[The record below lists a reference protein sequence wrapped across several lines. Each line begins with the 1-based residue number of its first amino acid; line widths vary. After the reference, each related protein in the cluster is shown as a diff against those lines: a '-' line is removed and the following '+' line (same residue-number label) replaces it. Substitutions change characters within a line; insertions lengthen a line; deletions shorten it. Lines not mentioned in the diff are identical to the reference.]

1 MKAFILPVITDALSE
16 RIIPTDRILL
26 ASNSPRMSSKK
37 FQDDM
42 AYQYITSQ
50 NRDKLPIK
58 RKRTEPLCVFLTLET
73 ICKVLGY
80 GIKTEIRDF
89 GRDTVKNSKT
99 FLGLNKV
106 KKSTDK
112 KSKAATR
119 NAEYR
124 KQRRMNKIFVVFGV
138 AFTLLALMLEYFS
151 GVPQFQ
157 EDYLSKQTLF

>member
-16 RIIPTDRILL
+16 KIIPTDRILL
-26 ASNSPRMSSKK
+26 ASNSPRMSSEK

-80 GIKTEIRDF
+80 GTRTEIRDF
-89 GRDTVKNSKT
+89 GRDTVKNSRT
-99 FLGLNKV
+99 FLGLNKE
-106 KKSTDK
+106 KKSKDK
-112 KSKAATR
+112 KSKPTISKPG
-119 NAEYR
+119 YR
-124 KQRRMNKIFVVFGV
+124 MERRMNKIFVVFGL
-138 AFTLLALMLEYFS
+138 AITLLALMLEYFS

-157 EDYLSKQTLF
+157 EDYLSKQILF